1 MSPRAAS
8 PRISIEPL
16 VERYGNGSA
25 LARALGCDHTQV
37 SRWRS
42 QGLPLDSADRVA
54 VALGLHPAEVW
65 PDWYRLTQEQAQ
77 AA

>member
-1 MSPRAAS
+1 MSPRTVS
-8 PRISIEPL
+8 PRISVEPL
-16 VERYGNGSA
+16 VERYGNGCA

-42 QGLPLDSADRVA
+42 HGLPLDSADRLTVS
-54 VALGLHPAEVW
+54 LGLHPVEVW
-65 PDWYRLTQEQAQ
+65 PDWCRLTQERQ